1 MRLHRVSDI
10 FENKPEQWGL
20 RGDENYWKY
29 LYSYY
34 KNNPDIDSYLHD
46 ISIDKIYID
55 IANVYKKLF
64 NDELF
69 SDNKFSVCSTLN
81 TEGISG
87 SIISPQWWNSVGKSF
102 IRYVYDRLLFID
114 NQIIS

>member
-34 KNNPDIDSYLHD
+34 NNNPDIDSYLHD
-46 ISIDKIYID
+46 ISIDKFYID

-69 SDNKFSVCSTLN
+69 SDNKFHNIAKKDINHQSHDKHETDHL
-81 TEGISG
+81 
-87 SIISPQWWNSVGKSF
+87 
-102 IRYVYDRLLFID
+102 
-114 NQIIS
+114 